1 MSVGPGTKEVT
12 GESGHGVGHGGGD
25 MAYGERGRRPV
36 VDLADRRALGRY
48 RPAGPEVV
56 EQARRLK
63 EAALLDFGLTES
75 AVASWLYAKCHHQL
89 ATTAVDT
96 AAVVASGDGTCL
108 LLYNPDF
115 FVRLGLDGVKFVLF
129 HEARHLLQRHLFAD
143 PELRA
148 DPVFETATEVSIN
161 HVALVR
167 LRRDSLP
174 LLDGRPTGV
183 DPRVIHAAY
192 RQDLLAQG
200 LEPVGYDEF
209 TATDMTVYGEL
220 KRMRHPPVAARRVC
234 VRLTTEVPAD
244 QETVDEVSSSALL
257 NALLAARRGHP
268 GAERELLDLMGRTE
282 DASERTARIWGRLG
296 AAALR
301 GETVRTRTVDWWQ
314 RWLADVLGS
323 KLRDGERLV
332 YPKKRGAL
340 LAALG
345 QEPMLSRRGPVRD
358 KVLVI
363 AYDTSGSMP
372 DRVIDWLT
380 GLVGRIDGV
389 EAHWLSFDA
398 EVMPFE
404 PGGRVLGGGGTDFRA
419 VADYVEGRTEVNGRR
434 CEARPDA
441 VVMLT
446 DGWAPPITPAEP
458 DKWIWLITEG
468 GNDWPETH
476 SPPMDCHRVTT
487 GSYRPPSAQDQD
499 R

>member
-1 MSVGPGTKEVT
+1 M
-12 GESGHGVGHGGGD
+12 
-25 MAYGERGRRPV
+25 
-36 VDLADRRALGRY
+36 
-48 RPAGPEVV
+48 V

-174 LLDGRPTGV
+174 LLDGHPTGV

-220 KRMRHPPVAARRVC
+220 KRMRHP
-234 VRLTTEVPAD
+234 
-244 QETVDEVSSSALL
+244 
-257 NALLAARRGHP
+257 
-268 GAERELLDLMGRTE
+268 
-282 DASERTARIWGRLG
+282 
-296 AAALR
+296 
-301 GETVRTRTVDWWQ
+301 
-314 RWLADVLGS
+314 RW
-323 KLRDGERLV
+323 
-332 YPKKRGAL
+332 P
-340 LAALG
+340 
-345 QEPMLSRRGPVRD
+345 
-358 KVLVI
+358 
-363 AYDTSGSMP
+363 
-372 DRVIDWLT
+372 
-380 GLVGRIDGV
+380 
-389 EAHWLSFDA
+389 
-398 EVMPFE
+398 
-404 PGGRVLGGGGTDFRA
+404 PGGCASVSRPRCP
-419 VADYVEGRTEVNGRR
+419 RIRR
-434 CEARPDA
+434 PSTR
-441 VVMLT
+441 
-446 DGWAPPITPAEP
+446 
-458 DKWIWLITEG
+458 
-468 GNDWPETH
+468 
-476 SPPMDCHRVTT
+476 S
-487 GSYRPPSAQDQD
+487 RPPRCSTPCSRPAVGTRAPSASCST
-499 R
+499 